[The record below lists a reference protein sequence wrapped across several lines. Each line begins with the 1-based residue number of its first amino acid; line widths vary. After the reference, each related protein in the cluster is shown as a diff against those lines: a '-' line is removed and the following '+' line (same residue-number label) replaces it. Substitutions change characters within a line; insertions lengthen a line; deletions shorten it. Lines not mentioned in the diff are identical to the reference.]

1 MNKLFCLAIVLVAYA
16 PISAYADDKLQKLAW
31 VLANRE
37 TAELGQSGKYI
48 STPKVWNDGKCKQY
62 VAFGIR
68 TKDKA
73 CKCNFDHKID
83 FVALGSLF

>member
-16 PISAYADDKLQKLAW
+16 PISAYADEALQKLAL

-37 TAELGQSGKYI
+37 TAELGEYN
-48 STPKVWNDGKCKQY
+48 STPKVWNDGISTQY

-73 CKCNFDHKID
+73 CKCKFDHKID